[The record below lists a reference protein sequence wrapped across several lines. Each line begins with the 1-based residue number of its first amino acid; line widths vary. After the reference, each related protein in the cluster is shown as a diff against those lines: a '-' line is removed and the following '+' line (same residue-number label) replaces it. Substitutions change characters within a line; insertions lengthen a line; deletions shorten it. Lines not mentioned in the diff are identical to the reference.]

1 MCLNEEEHFSRL
13 VSILSV
19 TSQRADSQ
27 SSSKLFGKKNFLGA
41 RQTTKLVD
49 PSISLGGEGFTDRLG
64 THYCYHTFIPLT
76 VAQYGTFKLIR
87 L

>member
-1 MCLNEEEHFSRL
+1 MSLNEEEHFSRL

-27 SSSKLFGKKNFLGA
+27 SSNKFFGKKIKLFGSQANN
-41 RQTTKLVD
+41 Q
-49 PSISLGGEGFTDRLG
+49 SGGPFHFFGGRGFTDRLG

-76 VAQYGTFKLIR
+76 FA
-87 L
+87 